1 MEAAKMKE
9 HMVVANPADF
19 HWKPKETL
27 PAGAMAANV
36 YGDPTKGNY
45 AFYSKFPA
53 KYTVPQ
59 HWHTDDCMVAIIK
72 GSMRIDPENAASVN
86 IQEGGFFKLPGHMR
100 YVAHTPKETI
110 FLVWEQNHSTY
121 TTRIRKT
128 TLETSRHFS
137 RRQNTSGSPNYQ
149 SSSSLRRDIGFSHT
163 LAS

>member
-1 MEAAKMKE
+1 MEVAKIRE

-27 PAGAMAANV
+27 PPGAKAANV

-45 AFYSKFPA
+45 AFYGKFPA

-86 IQEGGFFKLPGHMR
+86 IQEGGFFKLPGQMR
-100 YVAHTPKETI
+100 NAAHTPKETI
-110 FLVWEQNHSTY
+110 FPVWGTEP
-121 TTRIRKT
+121 
-128 TLETSRHFS
+128 F
-137 RRQNTSGSPNYQ
+137 
-149 SSSSLRRDIGFSHT
+149 DIHY
-163 LAS
+163 ANPKDDPRNR